1 MPTHPVLRAAALV
14 QRHILVAMLGIY
26 LLGGFAPELGIA
38 IKHVTLG
45 SVGFF
50 GERPVALSAT
60 NLLLASMLFT
70 SGLAISLADARAMW
84 QAPKALA
91 AGVLANALV
100 PIALLA
106 VVAALSRF
114 WHDGDEAQNTLT
126 GLALIGAMPIAGG
139 ASVWTQ
145 NADGNVPL
153 TVGLVLASTALSPLS
168 IPLALHAASFLTTGD
183 YSEDLAEIAAD
194 GIITFSLVSVVLP
207 CALGIL
213 LRHLAG
219 TARVLALMPSIKVV
233 NLLVLLTLSYTNASG
248 ALVQVVARP
257 DYDLL
262 AAVFAI
268 TGAMCLLAFTVG
280 AGIAARLR
288 CRPAETTSLV
298 FGVGMN
304 NSSASAVLA
313 GTQMADHPLV
323 LLPILAYSMTQKV
336 LAGLVD
342 ARLRRLRN
350 GTGE

>member
-1 MPTHPVLRAAALV
+1 M
-14 QRHILVAMLGIY
+14 
-26 LLGGFAPELGIA
+26 
-38 IKHVTLG
+38 
-45 SVGFF
+45 
-50 GERPVALSAT
+50 PVALDR
-60 NLLLASMLFT
+60 LDHEGD
-70 SGLAISLADARAMW
+70 GLARLHRELGAKAQGGVVEQLGVAADA
-84 QAPKALA
+84 Q
-91 AGVLANALV
+91 VQ
-100 PIALLA
+100 I
-106 VVAALSRF
+106 
-114 WHDGDEAQNTLT
+114 
-126 GLALIGAMPIAGG
+126 
-139 ASVWTQ
+139 
-145 NADGNVPL
+145 
-153 TVGLVLASTALSPLS
+153 
-168 IPLALHAASFLTTGD
+168 HA
-183 YSEDLAEIAAD
+183 AEIAAD

-233 NLLVLLTLSYTNASG
+233 NLVVLLTLSYTNASG

-342 ARLRRLRN
+342 ARLRRQRDAAGN
-350 GTGE
+350 